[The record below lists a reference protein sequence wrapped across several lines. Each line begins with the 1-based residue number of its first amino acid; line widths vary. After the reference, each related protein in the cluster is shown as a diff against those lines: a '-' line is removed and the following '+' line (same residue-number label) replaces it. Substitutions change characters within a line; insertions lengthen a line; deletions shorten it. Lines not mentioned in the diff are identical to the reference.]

1 MISRDLA
8 YKSETKAVHEQLAG
22 IYMQIFPI
30 YTYIGQEIMKKPKFR
45 GVIRCGIRTN
55 QETAYKD
62 TRG

>member
-8 YKSETKAVHEQLAG
+8 YKSETKGVTE